1 MSAFGAGTM
10 RASWEATRLLLVL
23 LLTTSTGTV
32 FSESGNGQVDSQTDL
47 PHMETERQELTPDD
61 VVSAKAQT
69 IPESISTSDKS
80 PTEGIL
86 SLSGLAN
93 QFTVV
98 YTAED
103 LRVPGI
109 TTTFAPPAEGLQPI
123 IILIPVVLVVVI
135 IAMIVCGI
143 VITRTWSKKAKNQD
157 TQKEDVFLEES
168 SSEKVP
174 MPMFEEDVPSV
185 LELEMDE
192 LDGWIKKDGEITL
205 EVKET

>member
-23 LLTTSTGTV
+23 LLTTSTGT
-32 FSESGNGQVDSQTDL
+32 E
-47 PHMETERQELTPDD
+47 
-61 VVSAKAQT
+61 AQT

-86 SLSGLAN
+86 KTGLSGLAN

>member
-23 LLTTSTGTV
+23 LLTTSTGT
-32 FSESGNGQVDSQTDL
+32 E
-47 PHMETERQELTPDD
+47 
-61 VVSAKAQT
+61 AQT

-86 SLSGLAN
+86 NPDTQLKTVPPSSETGLSGLAN

>member
-86 SLSGLAN
+86 N
-93 QFTVV
+93 
-98 YTAED
+98 
-103 LRVPGI
+103 
-109 TTTFAPPAEGLQPI
+109 
-123 IILIPVVLVVVI
+123 
-135 IAMIVCGI
+135 
-143 VITRTWSKKAKNQD
+143 